1 MTTYLVAGAQDVDAG
16 KTTFSVGL
24 LAYLDR
30 VGDRKRVRFRSE
42 RLGPRGV
49 RADHD
54 GGSGRTMGSRTAV
67 DNGRDW
73 LDL

>member
-1 MTTYLVAGAQDVDAG
+1 MTTYLIAGAQNVDAG

-54 GGSGRTMGSRTAV
+54 GGRGARWGV
-67 DNGRDW
+67 E
-73 LDL
+73 LP